1 MGEPNLSSEEKII
14 KELFRDVFNYQDK
27 WRGIVMN
34 DTRWETMLE
43 ESNALSDKYKQHSK
57 SIWKLCTYMLSGVI
71 TYQEFKQ
78 KGE

>member
-1 MGEPNLSSEEKII
+1 MGEPNLSEEKII
-14 KELFRDVFNYQDK
+14 KDLYRDVFNYQEK

-34 DTRWETMLE
+34 DPRWEAMLE
-43 ESNALSDKYKQHSK
+43 ESNVLSDKYKQYNK

-71 TYQEFKQ
+71 TFQEFKQ